1 MAGKKIGLVLAL
13 DGEKEFTQAVQNAK
27 KEANLFKTELKNLSQ
42 KFDGNANSIEALKAK
57 QEALTNQQEAYQRKL
72 EATKIG
78 LDNAKKTYNQQ
89 SDALSDLK
97 KRLEEAQKA
106 QQKMEDA
113 GDTTSDAYKEQC
125 EQVEELSEA
134 VDKQNANV
142 LTASGRVTDW
152 NKRVAES
159 EGELRKANNALDQNE
174 KYLKEAESATD
185 KCATSIDEFGKEV
198 KETGS
203 ELDDAG
209 KKTSTFKQMLAANLT
224 GTAIVDG
231 LKAVGGAAKEAA
243 EYAIEVG
250 SSFEEAMSQVEAISG
265 ASGSELDAL
274 AKKAKEMGSS
284 TKFSATEAANAFQ
297 YMSLAGWDTQQSL
310 SGIDG
315 ILSLAAASGM
325 ELAAAS
331 DMVTDY
337 LSAFGMEAE
346 DASYMADMLAS
357 AQAASNTTAEMLGE
371 AYKNCA
377 ANMHS
382 AGQDIE
388 TTTSL
393 LEAMA
398 NQGLK
403 GSEAGTALTAIMR
416 DITQKM
422 SDGKIAIGSASVA
435 VQDANGDYR
444 DLTDILTDVEAATND
459 LGSAQKNEAL
469 MSTFTSDSLKGLN
482 TVFTEGMDKVSGY
495 EDALRN
501 SSGAA
506 AEMAEIM
513 QDNLKGDLTTMGSAL
528 EGLGIATYNYI
539 EGPVRGVVQGVTGI
553 ITGITEIITPQ
564 KDALEQLVDNAKATN
579 EQLDAT
585 VKNADGIISSAENEA
600 SKIGILGEQLISLN
614 GIEEKSVAQKQM
626 LRSVVDE
633 LGQSI
638 PEIAAAYDEEAGS
651 VALTDEQI
659 QNLVS
664 STRDLMVAQAMQKA
678 GQEVINELVEAGIAL
693 EEARGVAE
701 SARTRISLLEKEKQM
716 LFDLNDAYNNG
727 EIDGETFKTEQIEF
741 WTEALEK
748 GRITLEEFDE
758 ATAMV
763 GPEQFENRLNAN
775 IASMD
780 NFDKTASEAE
790 KEASKL
796 GKAYNEADQKAQ
808 NFMESSEELKEK
820 ISGSS
825 EAIKQN
831 SDAVEENADAAA
843 KTAEEV
849 QEAANSIA
857 KATGASAEAQK
868 EAAKSILDTYH
879 GYVDEI
885 KSDLQDKINPFEKFD
900 TESGFGDD
908 ATVESMTENLDSQ
921 IKAFED
927 YQKSL
932 EAVKDHVGKEI
943 SLEFMQYLENMG
955 IEGKN
960 TLDHIL
966 ATYADEEPEKI
977 RELNDKWI
985 DAMNLTESMAEV
997 GAANKIALEAAMG
1010 ELGSSEE
1017 DFSELRNSV
1026 DKAVDSAAEGWA
1038 ELPEATK
1045 MALEQTIQTA
1055 QECGIKIPDGLAEG
1069 IASGETSPEEA
1080 IAQLK
1085 GSIQGAFEGLLE
1097 MAKKVGVDIDD
1108 DVMSELIAGIESG
1121 GQDAVDAISQLV
1133 QLISGKSPELKKA
1146 IEDGAKTDGV
1156 KTNVESSVKSGA
1168 DAITDAKSTYQ
1179 ENAKGLGTAI
1189 VAGIEES
1196 AEQIKE
1202 GITNALQS
1210 GAEAINEQNDKYKQA
1225 GADLGDAVST
1235 GLQESLEKDS
1245 GSVILNPESISSKT
1259 SEYQTAG
1266 NALGAAVVSGLQ
1278 EQQQAINDAL
1288 SPDAGSISNKAK
1300 DYSSAGQ
1307 QLGSAVADGI
1317 KSKEND
1323 AQTAGNTLSDASIS
1337 TIRQQISQM
1346 QAAGQQQ
1353 AQAYASAI
1361 SAARSMAVGAGS
1373 SLGSGAYSGAAV
1385 WQGSFYSIGVNM
1397 ASGVASGINA
1407 GASSAVSAAISMAS
1421 RALSAAKQT
1430 LGIHSPSRAFK
1441 EQVGKQVGT
1450 GFAFGIKD
1458 SASLASRQATLMS
1471 QKVYRNATSWL
1482 NQYKKKQKV
1491 SLADEQYYWE
1501 QVLKHVKKGTNAYN
1515 EATKKLTSVNNKLIG
1530 DALNNQIGN
1539 NFGVSWYKT
1548 TGSGENAKTEQKS
1561 AADYYSE
1568 LYNAAKKSL
1577 DNYKILQDTSL
1588 EQEVAYWKKIKATM
1602 QSGTQ
1607 AWYDATATINN
1618 LKEDIK
1624 KRDEEANNAILTN
1637 AEKYINKR
1645 EILGNISTKTEL
1657 NYWKKKLAE
1666 VKKNSDAYYEILKK
1680 INDLEAAYAD
1690 EQKQKLQTRASVQDS
1705 ILSNYKTYYKVSAKA
1720 EVQYWNAA
1728 RKQFKEGTQ
1737 ERIDADQKYFDALQN
1752 LYDQRKELDED
1763 YAEKS
1768 KEINDELKENV
1779 EELQKAYKDAV
1790 ASRKQDILS
1799 SMNLFES
1806 WDSSGYDAD
1815 TLIYNLKTQVAGL
1828 TLWEQKLEE
1837 LKQRGISTDLYEY
1850 LAEQGPDAAANI
1862 YSLAGAT
1869 DEQLKEY
1876 QQLFD
1881 QRNALANS
1889 QAVKDNEDLLKETN
1903 SQITQLRKDA
1913 QKELDTLNKEYKA
1926 SLAEVNETI
1935 SSDLKNLVKKAGSIG
1950 EDAVAGLVSGIDK
1963 ASDSVDTYKSSTKV
1977 VKKISAELTKLENEG
1992 EIIGKDT
1999 LDGILEGLMNQKK
2012 IEEAAQK
2019 TVNSIKYAMQEAA
2032 EIHSPSRLFENEV
2045 GFQISAGVGEG
2056 VEGGA
2061 VKAISSAQRM
2071 MQETLKAAKDEMQK
2085 QQSALQEQM
2094 SVLSFSGISKLNRM
2108 TEQYTAEPTVINV
2121 DNSGL
2126 ASLLGI
2132 LISAVN
2138 NLADKMD
2145 NQQLVLDT
2153 GVLAGQMQPLISQ
2166 ESATTTIRR
2175 NRGKL

>member
-13 DGEKEFTQAVQNAK
+13 DGEKEFAQAVQTAQKN
-27 KEANLFKTELKNLSQ
+27 ANLFKTELKNLAKQ
-42 KFDGNANSIEALKAK
+42 FEGNANSIDALKAK
-57 QEALTNQQEAYQRKL
+57 QEALTGQQVAYKQKL
-72 EATKIG
+72 EQANKG
-78 LDNAKKTYNQQ
+78 LDKANENYNKQGKRIEELKQQ
-89 SDALSDLK
+89 
-97 KRLEEAQKA
+97 LEDAQKA
-106 QQKMEDA
+106 LQKMNEA
-113 GDTTSDAYKEQC
+113 GDTSSDAYAKQAKS
-125 EQVEELSEA
+125 VDDLSEA
-134 VDKQNANV
+134 VKKQELAQQKE
-142 LTASGRVTDW
+142 LGSIADW
-152 NKRVAES
+152 NKKVIES
-159 EGELRKANNALDQNE
+159 KGQLNEVNKALDQNE
-174 KYLKEAESATD
+174 KYLKEAETATD

-203 ELDDAG
+203 NLDDAG

-224 GTAIVDG
+224 GTAIVNG
-231 LKAVGGAAKEAA
+231 LKAVGGTAKEAA

-868 EAAKSILDTYH
+868 EAAQSILDTYH

-900 TESGFGDD
+900 TKSGFGDD
-908 ATVESMTENLDSQ
+908 ATVESMTQNLDSQ
-921 IKAFED
+921 IEAFEN

-943 SLEFMQYLENMG
+943 SPEFMQYLENMG

-966 ATYADEEPEKI
+966 ATYADEEPEKVK
-977 RELNDKWI
+977 ELNDKWTEV
-985 DAMNLTESMAEV
+985 MNLTESMAEV
-997 GAANKIALEAAMG
+997 GAANKIAFEAAMG
-1010 ELGSSEE
+1010 ELGSSDV
-1017 DFSELRNSV
+1017 DFSELRSSI

-1038 ELPEATK
+1038 DLPEATEL
-1045 MALEQTIQTA
+1045 ALEQTIQAA

-1069 IASGETSPEEA
+1069 IASGETSPQEA

-1085 GSIQGAFEGLLE
+1085 GSIQGTFEGLSD
-1097 MAKKVGVDIDD
+1097 MAKKVGVDIPP
-1108 DVMSELIAGIESG
+1108 EIAEGVETG
-1121 GQDAVDAISQLV
+1121 GQDAVDAISRLV

-1146 IEDGAKTDGV
+1146 IEDGTKTDGV

-1179 ENAKGLGTAI
+1179 ENAKGLGTEIAT
-1189 VAGIEES
+1189 GIEES
-1196 AEQIKE
+1196 AEQIGE
-1202 GITNALQS
+1202 SVRNALQS
-1210 GAEAINEQNDKYKQA
+1210 GADAICEQKDTYKQA
-1225 GADLGDAVST
+1225 GEELGNAVSK

-1245 GSVILNPESISSKT
+1245 GSVILNPESISSKIG
-1259 SEYQTAG
+1259 EYQSAG
-1266 NALGAAVVSGLQ
+1266 SALGSAVVAGLQ
-1278 EQQQAINDAL
+1278 EQQKAINDAL
-1288 SPDAGSISNKAK
+1288 SPDAGSITNKAK

-1307 QLGSAVADGI
+1307 ELGAALADGM
-1317 KSKEND
+1317 KSKESD
-1323 AQTAGNTLSDASIS
+1323 TQAAGSTLSDAAIS
-1337 TIRQQISQM
+1337 AIRQQISQM

-1353 AQAYASAI
+1353 AQTYVSAI
-1361 SAARSMAVGAGS
+1361 SAARSMASGAGE
-1373 SLGSGAYSGAAV
+1373 SLGSGAYSGAAA
-1385 WQGSFYSIGVNM
+1385 WQGSFYSVGVNM

-1407 GASSAVSAAISMAS
+1407 GSSSAVSAAISMAS

-1430 LGIHSPSRAFK
+1430 LGIHSPSKVFK

-1458 SASLASRQATLMS
+1458 SASLASKQATLMS
-1471 QKVYRNATSWL
+1471 QKVYKNATSWL
-1482 NQYKKKQKV
+1482 NRYKKKQKI
-1491 SLADEQYYWE
+1491 SLVDEQYYWE

-1515 EATKKLTSVNNKLIG
+1515 EATKKLASVNNKLIG
-1530 DALNNQIGN
+1530 DTLNNQIGN
-1539 NFGVSWYKT
+1539 NFGVSWYET
-1548 TGSGENAKTEQKS
+1548 TGTGENAKTVQKS

-1568 LYNAAKKSL
+1568 IYNAAKKSL
-1577 DNYKILQDTSL
+1577 DNYKIIHDTSL
-1588 EQEVAYWKKIKATM
+1588 EQEMAYWKKIKATM
-1602 QSGTQ
+1602 QTGTQ
-1607 AWYDATATINN
+1607 AWYDATETINN
-1618 LKEDIK
+1618 LKDEIK
-1624 KRDEEANNAILTN
+1624 KRDEEANNAILAN

-1645 EILGNISTKTEL
+1645 EILGNISTKSEL

-1666 VKKNSDAYYEILKK
+1666 VKKNSDAYYEILEK
-1680 INDLEAAYAD
+1680 INNLEAAYAE

-1705 ILSNYKTYYKVSAKA
+1705 ILSNYKTYYKVSTKA
-1720 EVQYWNAA
+1720 EAEYWNTA
-1728 RKQFKEGTQ
+1728 RKQFKKGTQ
-1737 ERIDADQKYFDALQN
+1737 ERIEADQKYFDALQN

-1768 KEINDELKENV
+1768 KEINDDLKESV

-1862 YSLAGAT
+1862 YSLAEAT

-1876 QQLFD
+1876 QNLFD

-1889 QAVKDNEDLLKETN
+1889 QAVKDNENLLKETN
-1903 SQITQLRKDA
+1903 SQITQLKKDA
-1913 QKELDTLNKEYKA
+1913 QKELNALNKEYKA
-1926 SLAEVNETI
+1926 SLAEINETI
-1935 SSDLKNLVKKAGSIG
+1935 SSDLKKLVKKAGSIG
-1950 EDAVAGLVSGIDK
+1950 EDAVAGLVAGIDK

-1977 VKKISAELTKLENEG
+1977 VKKISSELTKLKSEG
-1992 EIIGKDT
+1992 EIIGKNT

-2056 VEGGA
+2056 VEGGS

-2071 MQETLKAAKDEMQK
+2071 MQDTLAAAKEEMEK

-2094 SVLSFSGISKLNRM
+2094 SSLSLSGISRLNHL
-2108 TEQYTAEPTVINV
+2108 TEQYSQQPTTVSM
-2121 DNSGL
+2121 DDS
-2126 ASLLGI
+2126 SLSSLIGV

-2138 NLADKMD
+2138 GLADKMD

-2153 GVLAGQMQPLISQ
+2153 GILVGQMQPLISQ
-2166 ESATTTIRR
+2166 ESADITIRR
-2175 NRGKL
+2175 KRGKL